1 MKKIFRIFGLTTVI
15 FILGAAIISSM
26 VKPSNAEKVWDINTT
41 VGNHDAKNL
50 FVIYSDIMCP
60 YCVAFENAIFEH
72 EDEFE
77 KYIEENNILIE
88 VRLSDFLYQFGEAHA
103 INSRYSAIG
112 TYCAKNE
119 GRFWDYYKHAI
130 TSVWNNYFKVL
141 GKSAFSELNKKDKN
155 YWISLGEEI
164 GLSENF
170 KSCVENDEPLSEII
184 ENAKK
189 TAKLARGM
197 PYFEFNKFTSSGF
210 SLSGDWDDVLM
221 FFKAGLDS

>member
-1 MKKIFRIFGLTTVI
+1 
-15 FILGAAIISSM
+15 
-26 VKPSNAEKVWDINTT
+26 
-41 VGNHDAKNL
+41 
-50 FVIYSDIMCP
+50 IYSDIMCP

-141 GKSAFSELNKKDKN
+141 GKSAFS
-155 YWISLGEEI
+155 
-164 GLSENF
+164 
-170 KSCVENDEPLSEII
+170 
-184 ENAKK
+184 
-189 TAKLARGM
+189 
-197 PYFEFNKFTSSGF
+197 
-210 SLSGDWDDVLM
+210 
-221 FFKAGLDS
+221 